1 MSCLTH
7 VAIKSS
13 NLRTYIIFRV
23 GESSTKS
30 VYETMYTADW
40 LEMWVDPSSHDAQS
54 LKRPVAPR
62 PVFNLLLT
70 SLQALQASSSLDFI
84 KASSSFGEYD
94 RRLLSEDLQS
104 DNACSSRSYTNVK
117 LIGFSSLNLR
127 ATTCCHARLSGFCR
141 HVSSY
146 H

>member
-1 MSCLTH
+1 
-7 VAIKSS
+7 
-13 NLRTYIIFRV
+13 
-23 GESSTKS
+23 
-30 VYETMYTADW
+30 MYTADW
-40 LEMWVDPSSHDAQS
+40 WEMWVDPSSHNAQS

-70 SLQALQASSSLDFI
+70 SLQALQASSSLNFI

-117 LIGFSSLNLR
+117 LIGSSSLNLR

-146 H
+146 HRRKAHSAERMLGIPVQTSGKITTVVLRLTK